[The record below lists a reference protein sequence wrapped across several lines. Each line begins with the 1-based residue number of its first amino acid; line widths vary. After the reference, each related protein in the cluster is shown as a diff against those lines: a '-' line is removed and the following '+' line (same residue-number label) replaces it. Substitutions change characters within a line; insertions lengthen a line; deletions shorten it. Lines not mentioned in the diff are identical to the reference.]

1 VITEAGEERLIPRW
15 MSDPNAFQP
24 SSVEQ
29 PLIGLD
35 ALRHLLR
42 VVFSSPLH
50 QSRRDRR
57 EDVMI
62 QLHLFPPP
70 ASPSAPLPSKAC
82 SEAKD
87 LVASLLI
94 AVIVAN
100 RKKRQP
106 RGIGSH
112 E

>member
-1 VITEAGEERLIPRW
+1 LTHYGISFASSSLHLSISRGEI
-15 MSDPNAFQP
+15 
-24 SSVEQ
+24 
-29 PLIGLD
+29 
-35 ALRHLLR
+35 
-42 VVFSSPLH
+42 
-50 QSRRDRR
+50 RR

-87 LVASLLI
+87 LVAILLI
-94 AVIVAN
+94 AVMEAN

-106 RGIGSH
+106 QGIGSH

>member
-1 VITEAGEERLIPRW
+1 MRYGISFASSSLHLSISRGET
-15 MSDPNAFQP
+15 
-24 SSVEQ
+24 
-29 PLIGLD
+29 
-35 ALRHLLR
+35 
-42 VVFSSPLH
+42 
-50 QSRRDRR
+50 RR

-100 RKKRQP
+100 LMHGCEFGAQVQFVKSRCIVAKDRALDCA
-106 RGIGSH
+106 IGGSDI
-112 E
+112 EDRPKDVI

>member
-1 VITEAGEERLIPRW
+1 
-15 MSDPNAFQP
+15 
-24 SSVEQ
+24 
-29 PLIGLD
+29 
-35 ALRHLLR
+35 
-42 VVFSSPLH
+42 
-50 QSRRDRR
+50 
-57 EDVMI
+57 MI

-82 SEAKD
+82 SED

-100 RKKRQP
+100 RKKRQL

>member
-1 VITEAGEERLIPRW
+1 
-15 MSDPNAFQP
+15 
-24 SSVEQ
+24 
-29 PLIGLD
+29 
-35 ALRHLLR
+35 
-42 VVFSSPLH
+42 
-50 QSRRDRR
+50 
-57 EDVMI
+57 MI
-62 QLHLFPPP
+62 QLHLFSPP
-70 ASPSAPLPSKAC
+70 ASPSVPPPSKAC

-87 LVASLLI
+87 LVVSLLI

>member
-1 VITEAGEERLIPRW
+1 
-15 MSDPNAFQP
+15 MSDPNAFQS

-50 QSRRDRR
+50 QSRRDQEERR
-57 EDVMI
+57 DD
-62 QLHLFPPP
+62 PPP
-70 ASPSAPLPSKAC
+70 ASPSAPLPSKA
-82 SEAKD
+82 
-87 LVASLLI
+87 SLLI

-100 RKKRQP
+100 SKKRQP

>member
-15 MSDPNAFQP
+15 MFDPSAFQP

-42 VVFSSPLH
+42 VVFSSPL
-50 QSRRDRR
+50 
-57 EDVMI
+57 VMI

-94 AVIVAN
+94 AVMVAN

>member
-1 VITEAGEERLIPRW
+1 
-15 MSDPNAFQP
+15 
-24 SSVEQ
+24 
-29 PLIGLD
+29 
-35 ALRHLLR
+35 
-42 VVFSSPLH
+42 
-50 QSRRDRR
+50 
-57 EDVMI
+57 MI

-70 ASPSAPLPSKAC
+70 ASPSAPLPSNAC

-94 AVIVAN
+94 AVMVAN

-106 RGIGSH
+106 REIGSH

>member
-1 VITEAGEERLIPRW
+1 
-15 MSDPNAFQP
+15 
-24 SSVEQ
+24 
-29 PLIGLD
+29 
-35 ALRHLLR
+35 
-42 VVFSSPLH
+42 
-50 QSRRDRR
+50 
-57 EDVMI
+57 MI

-70 ASPSAPLPSKAC
+70 ASPSAPLPSKTC

-100 RKKRQP
+100 SKKRQP